1 MKFSSMISGVL
12 IILSIIIECIADV
25 VPVTVKLHDSAVLPC
40 YDRCSGLGRWTV
52 FSRPSYPLAEC
63 NQTSCRSVKE
73 GYQMI
78 YNQYL
83 QGNFSL
89 IISDVDYSKKAR
101 YTFDCNGKDQCDVN
115 LRIESVNISVQVKS
129 GDSLQLDLNVSEPLE
144 VIYNRTGEAGRSSG
158 RICTVDGRS
167 SDCESE
173 YTERA
178 SVRSVLELRGMQ
190 ASDSGVYTIRDA
202 RNEDAINIYS
212 VAVQDGGD
220 GSEALGQEHKLS
232 RSRRSAEFNSPTC
245 PAAGVPV
252 WMVVVLVL
260 LLVLLAGSVVGAEK
274 IVNLKRRMR
283 KFWNRSASTENQE
296 NGNTTS
302 YPEPEQ
308 RLTEDT
314 V

>member
-212 VAVQDGGD
+212 VAVQD
-220 GSEALGQEHKLS
+220 
-232 RSRRSAEFNSPTC
+232 SPTC